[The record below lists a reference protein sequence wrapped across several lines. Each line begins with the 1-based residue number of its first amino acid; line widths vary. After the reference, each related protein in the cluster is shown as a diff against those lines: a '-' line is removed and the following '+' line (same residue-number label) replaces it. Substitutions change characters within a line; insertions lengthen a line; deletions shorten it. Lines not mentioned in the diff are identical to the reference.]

1 MKSLY
6 PCDIRHF
13 IIKRRRLSKK
23 LWYRCQNYRASQSY
37 IGSIG
42 ALAGENLFVGDALM
56 HMTKA
61 GPSLLFE
68 DYNQMLE
75 NVKKYKIWVKKNIFW
90 SWKYDSKS
98 KMDLMI

>member
-1 MKSLY
+1 
-6 PCDIRHF
+6 
-13 IIKRRRLSKK
+13 
-23 LWYRCQNYRASQSY
+23 
-37 IGSIG
+37 
-42 ALAGENLFVGDALM
+42 
-56 HMTKA
+56 MTKA